1 MRTLTIQEAVW
12 QAAESLMSQ
21 GIRPTVANVREI
33 TQRGSAGTIN
43 DSLKE
48 WWQDLAKRINVNA
61 IHPDIPEPVVAVMQ
75 QLWHVALTPSRSGSS
90 SRASP

>member
-33 TQRGSAGTIN
+33 TQR
-43 DSLKE
+43 LK
-48 WWQDLAKRINVNA
+48 D
-61 IHPDIPEPVVAVMQ
+61 D
-75 QLWHVALTPSRSGSS
+75 
-90 SRASP
+90 